1 LAAIRRAARPY
12 PGCLKFYLPFNATLS
27 SGNILLTMGF
37 RQMGSL
43 DRIYEKRSEYVSFES
58 GPTET
63 KERGVRLLSST
74 QTANMRRGNSAAL
87 ELVYQVAEII
97 EGVENQAAEI
107 EKTSYQQLQFKQ
119 KCIEELE
126 TELRTAQLQISE
138 TRAKLKELEEVARAG
153 EARLEA
159 AENRMSE
166 LETRAET
173 AEAQTKEKANAL
185 FRIEEA
191 IRTQILAKR
200 LPANKL
206 ASST

>member
-1 LAAIRRAARPY
+1 
-12 PGCLKFYLPFNATLS
+12 
-27 SGNILLTMGF
+27 
-37 RQMGSL
+37 MGSL
-43 DRIYEKRSEYVSFES
+43 DRIYEKRSEYVSFEL

-74 QTANMRRGNSAAL
+74 PTADMRRGNSEVL
-87 ELVYQVAEII
+87 ELVYQAAELI
-97 EGVENQAAEI
+97 EGIEKKAIEI
-107 EKTSYQQLQFKQ
+107 EKTSYQQLRFKE
-119 KCIEELE
+119 KRIEELE
-126 TELRTAQLQISE
+126 TELRTAQLLINE

-159 AENRMSE
+159 AENKMSE
-166 LETRAET
+166 LETRAKT
-173 AEAQTKEKANAL
+173 AEAQAKEKANAV

>member
-1 LAAIRRAARPY
+1 MP
-12 PGCLKFYLPFNATLS
+12 P
-27 SGNILLTMGF
+27 
-37 RQMGSL
+37 MGSL
-43 DRIYEKRSEYVSFES
+43 DRIYEQRSEHISFES
-58 GPTET
+58 GPIQT
-63 KERGVRLLSST
+63 KERGARLLSSIR
-74 QTANMRRGNSAAL
+74 TADVRRGNSAAL

-107 EKTSYQQLQFKQ
+107 EKTSHQQLQFKQ
-119 KCIEELE
+119 ERIEELE
-126 TELRTAQLQISE
+126 TELRTAQLEISE

-191 IRTQILAKR
+191 IRTQILSKR
-200 LPANKL
+200 LPANNL
-206 ASST
+206 ASSA

>member
-1 LAAIRRAARPY
+1 
-12 PGCLKFYLPFNATLS
+12 
-27 SGNILLTMGF
+27 
-37 RQMGSL
+37 MGSL
-43 DRIYEKRSEYVSFES
+43 DRIYEKRNEYVSFKS

-74 QTANMRRGNSAAL
+74 PSANMRRGNSAAL

-97 EGVENQAAEI
+97 EGVENQAAKI

-119 KCIEELE
+119 KRIEELE
-126 TELRTAQLQISE
+126 TELRTAQLLINE

-159 AENRMSE
+159 AENKMSE
-166 LETRAET
+166 LETRANA
-173 AEAQTKEKANAL
+173 AEAQAKEKANAV

>member
-1 LAAIRRAARPY
+1 
-12 PGCLKFYLPFNATLS
+12 
-27 SGNILLTMGF
+27 
-37 RQMGSL
+37 
-43 DRIYEKRSEYVSFES
+43 
-58 GPTET
+58 
-63 KERGVRLLSST
+63 
-74 QTANMRRGNSAAL
+74 MRRGNSAAL

-97 EGVENQAAEI
+97 EGVENQAAGI

-119 KCIEELE
+119 KRIEELE
-126 TELRTAQLQISE
+126 TELRTAQLLINE

-159 AENRMSE
+159 AEDKMSE
-166 LETRAET
+166 LETRANA
-173 AEAQTKEKANAL
+173 AEAQAKEKANTV

>member
-1 LAAIRRAARPY
+1 M
-12 PGCLKFYLPFNATLS
+12 LKVLFTIQCNVVVGQYFVNHGISP
-27 SGNILLTMGF
+27 
-37 RQMGSL
+37 MGSL

-74 QTANMRRGNSAAL
+74 PTAGMRRGNSEVL
-87 ELVYQVAEII
+87 ELVYQAAELIDGM
-97 EGVENQAAEI
+97 ERKATEI
-107 EKTSYQQLQFKQ
+107 EKTSYQQLHSKQ
-119 KCIEELE
+119 KRIEELE
-126 TELRTAQLQISE
+126 TELRTAQLLINE
-138 TRAKLKELEEVARAG
+138 TRAKLKVSDEVARAS

-166 LETRAET
+166 LETRANA
-173 AEAQTKEKANAL
+173 AEAQAKEKANAV